1 MRVLLRQSGQLNTYR
16 NYSLNQIIFPVIR
29 PYIVPNMFQN
39 NWAPK
44 MMPNTN
50 LALTNDFNNYQ
61 LGQMQQ
67 SPGGY
72 PNQGQ
77 VYPQNQGYN
86 QGQGNGQGQ
95 GYNQGQGYGQGQYSQ
110 MEQTEMRMYWFSIE
124 TR

>member
-1 MRVLLRQSGQLNTYR
+1 MRVLLRQGGQLNPYR

-95 GYNQGQGYGQGQYSQ
+95 GYGQGQYSQ

-124 TR
+124 AR